1 MAYAVQATT
10 HYQTC
15 PERPPGAVLPPKK
28 VCNLDPM
35 ASLVALVAATSGR
48 ALGREPA
55 DHLHR
60 RRRLNE
66 DEDDDRRHSREAHLL
81 AIVLGVL
88 FFATI
93 MCVVACLVH
102 CTISLMPNGQLA
114 RASREM
120 SLSKVHP
127 RAPDEDLHVKAT

>member
-1 MAYAVQATT
+1 MDTPAPDTAP
-10 HYQTC
+10 C
-15 PERPPGAVLPPKK
+15 PAPRRRVREAL
-28 VCNLDPM
+28 CFSLTLF
-35 ASLVALVAATSGR
+35 LVALVAATSGR

-102 CTISLMPNGQLA
+102 CTISLIACLMPNGQLA
-114 RASREM
+114 RASLEM

-127 RAPDEDLHVKAT
+127 RAPDEDQHL

>member
-1 MAYAVQATT
+1 M
-10 HYQTC
+10 
-15 PERPPGAVLPPKK
+15 
-28 VCNLDPM
+28 
-35 ASLVALVAATSGR
+35 AATARRRQALILSLSLFLLASGASGR
-48 ALGREPA
+48 RFREN
-55 DHLHR
+55 
-60 RRRLNE
+60 RRLNE

-93 MCVVACLVH
+93 MCVIACLVH
-102 CTISLMPNGQLA
+102 CTISLIACLMPNGQLA

-127 RAPDEDLHVKAT
+127 RAPDEDQHL

>member
-1 MAYAVQATT
+1 M
-10 HYQTC
+10 
-15 PERPPGAVLPPKK
+15 
-28 VCNLDPM
+28 
-35 ASLVALVAATSGR
+35 AATARHRNALILSLSLFLLASGASGR
-48 ALGREPA
+48 NREN
-55 DHLHR
+55 
-60 RRRLNE
+60 RRLNE

-102 CTISLMPNGQLA
+102 CTISLIACLMPNGQLA

-127 RAPDEDLHVKAT
+127 RAPDEDLHSAL

>member
-1 MAYAVQATT
+1 MAATA
-10 HYQTC
+10 
-15 PERPPGAVLPPKK
+15 RPRKALI
-28 VCNLDPM
+28 LSL
-35 ASLVALVAATSGR
+35 SLVLLAGASGR
-48 ALGREPA
+48 NREN
-55 DHLHR
+55 
-60 RRRLNE
+60 RRLNE
-66 DEDDDRRHSREAHLL
+66 DKDDDRRHSREAHLL

-102 CTISLMPNGQLA
+102 CTISLIACLMPNGQLA

-127 RAPDEDLHVKAT
+127 RAPDEDLHV